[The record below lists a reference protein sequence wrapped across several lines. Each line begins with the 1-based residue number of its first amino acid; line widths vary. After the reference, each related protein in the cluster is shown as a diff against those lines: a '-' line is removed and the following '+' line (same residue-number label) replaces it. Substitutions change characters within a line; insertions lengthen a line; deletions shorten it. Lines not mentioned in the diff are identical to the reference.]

1 MDAPTGYQSVLFGS
15 ARIELDVLHT
25 LESRLELFEKISLV
39 FLLYDETAVAQERLA
54 LLRLT
59 NNKAPTVLHDWACSR
74 GLRWRETLVE
84 ALLIIQ
90 AYSDLSAL
98 GLNVPS
104 LKDHF
109 LPHQLETSL
118 FVNPI
123 KKVLYAVCEGHTKS
137 DTKNLIT
144 SVGCLC
150 NAIEIDDDDYR
161 YMELFIMKL
170 MRKKYISFGT
180 WRNFTRSE
188 STLASNDD
196 LCNVEL
202 FAKCLSRP
210 KFDKF
215 YELLISVQK
224 FMNENMNRK
233 AVAKVPENSFEPSVN
248 FASVNLNNDIVEKY
262 SITDAKNMGYFLII
276 NQKKFENL
284 GSVKL
289 EERLGTDYDVERLK
303 SSWLSFGFEVI
314 VLENVPHDKI
324 VPNIQNYMKMS
335 KHSHSAFAVCILSH
349 GQNEVVYGSDSIPLQ
364 VNKIKTILCS
374 YIKDLFRKPKL
385 LIIQACRGDDMM
397 RSLFTKDIRTDAPI
411 DILPEPADLLVFW
424 ATVANYVSYRDI
436 NNGSWFIETLCEC
449 LAKYGDQI
457 HLSDL
462 FTKVNNKL
470 SEKKVQISQFET
482 TWRKTLQLKK
492 VT

>member
-15 ARIELDVLHT
+15 ARIELDVLHA
-25 LESRLELFEKISLV
+25 LESRLELYEKISLV

-59 NNKAPTVLHDWACSR
+59 ENKAPAVLHDWACNR

-98 GLNVPS
+98 GLDVPK

-123 KKVLYAVCEGHTKS
+123 KKVLYAVCEAHTKN

-144 SVGCLC
+144 SISCLC
-150 NAIEIDDDDYR
+150 NSVEIDEDDFK

-170 MRKKYISFGT
+170 IRKKYVHLGA
-180 WRNFTRSE
+180 WRNCTRSE
-188 STLASNDD
+188 STSASNDNV
-196 LCNVEL
+196 CNIES

-210 KFDKF
+210 KFEKF
-215 YELLISVQK
+215 YEHLLSVQK
-224 FMNENMNRK
+224 FMNEDSNEKTVTKM
-233 AVAKVPENSFEPSVN
+233 PEKQIELPLESSNNVN
-248 FASVNLNNDIVEKY
+248 DDIIERY
-262 SITDAKNMGYFLII
+262 SIYDPKNMGYFLII
-276 NQKKFENL
+276 NQKKFENKEN
-284 GSVKL
+284 VKL
-289 EERLGTDYDVERLK
+289 EERLGTDFDVDRLK
-303 SSWLSFGFEVI
+303 SCWQSFGFEVI
-314 VLENVPHDKI
+314 VLENVPHNQI
-324 VPNIQNYMKMS
+324 IPNIFTYIKKS

-349 GQNEVVYGSDSIPLQ
+349 GQNEIVYGSDSIPLQ
-364 VNKIKTILCS
+364 VTKIKDALCS
-374 YIKDLFRKPKL
+374 NSDVLFCKPKL
-385 LIIQACRGDDMM
+385 LIIQACRGDYMM

-411 DILPEPADLLVFW
+411 VISPEPADLLVFW

-436 NNGSWFIETLCEC
+436 NKGSWFIETLCEC
-449 LAKYGDQI
+449 LTEFGDQI

-470 SEKKVQISQFET
+470 SQKKVQISQFET
-482 TWRKTLQLKK
+482 TWRRTLQLRKSS
-492 VT
+492 